1 MSIVSDL
8 IIPLLL
14 SINAR
19 FPYLKNNKKKKFFSS
34 MLLSVS
40 LFSCYCWRHLSIIVF
55 LLLFQSPFFFSSHF
69 SLTVFCPLHSSF
81 SMYLPHFLFSS
92 FFSIYWFLVRP
103 YSPYMVDLVFNCSCC
118 VFLLIGFLSL
128 FL

>member
-55 LLLFQSPFFFSSHF
+55 LLLFQSPFF
-69 SLTVFCPLHSSF
+69 SLHI
-81 SMYLPHFLFSS
+81 FLSLYSVLFTLLFQCIFLIFSS

-103 YSPYMVDLVFNCSCC
+103 YTPYMADLVLNCSCC